1 MSTRTS
7 IRRQLAAVLS
17 VGTLF
22 LAVGCAGDDLDS
34 GSDNADDGGSSSSA
48 TTSESASGGGTGGA
62 LTLAGQNFPEATLV
76 ASMYEQLLEGA
87 GYDVTTKLVDSRDGY
102 MADFPGGVDIVP
114 EYVGGIV
121 NFLNSQANGDS
132 ATPFEAGDGEQLA
145 ADGKALLDEAGI
157 SLLDVS
163 PATDT
168 NAFFVT
174 QDYSDQNGVTKLSD
188 LEGVSVKLAA
198 APDCEGRLDCEG
210 GLTDQYGIDVTEVL
224 PLGYASDQTYQSVIS
239 GESELGETSTT
250 DGTLESQGLVVLEDD
265 KQIQPAQNLVPA
277 VASDFLEEHPD
288 VADVL
293 NPLMAAL
300 TTENL
305 TELNG
310 RIAVDREKPE
320 DVAAD
325 FLSENG
331 LL

>member
-1 MSTRTS
+1 MS
-7 IRRQLAAVLS
+7 IRRSLAAVLS

-22 LAVGCAGDDLDS
+22 LATACAGDDLDS
-34 GSDNADDGGSSSSA
+34 SSDNADDTTTPTSE
-48 TTSESASGGGTGGA
+48 TTSETTEATTGGS
-62 LTLAGQNFPEATLV
+62 LTLAGQAFPEAALV
-76 ASMYEQLLEGA
+76 AAMYQQLLENA

-102 MADFPGGVDIVP
+102 MATFPDSVDVVP

-121 NFLNSQANGDS
+121 NFLNSQKNGDN
-132 ATPFEAGDGEQLA
+132 ATPFEAGDGQELA
-145 ADGKALLDEAGI
+145 DDGKALLDEAGI
-157 SLLDVS
+157 TLLDLS

-168 NAFFVT
+168 NAFMVT
-174 QDYSDQNGVTKLSD
+174 KDYSEQNGATKLSD
-188 LEGVSVKLAA
+188 LEGESVTLAA

-210 GLTDQYGIDVTEVL
+210 GLVDQYGIDITEVL
-224 PLGYASDQTYQSVIS
+224 PLGYASDQTYQSVLS

-277 VASDFLEEHPD
+277 VSTAFLQEHPD

-293 NPLMAAL
+293 DPLMAAL
-300 TTENL
+300 DTATL

-325 FLSENG
+325 FLSQAG

>member
-1 MSTRTS
+1 MSLRRS
-7 IRRQLAAVLS
+7 IAAVIS

-22 LAVGCAGDDLDS
+22 LATACAGDDLSS
-34 GSDNADDGGSSSSA
+34 GGGSGADDNTESASASTSASESA
-48 TTSESASGGGTGGA
+48 TTSAGGPI
-62 LTLAGQNFPEATLV
+62 TLAGQAFPEAALV
-76 ASMYEQLLEGA
+76 AAMYQQVLENA
-87 GYDVTTKLVDSRDGY
+87 GYQVTTKLVDSRDGY

-121 NFLNSQANGDS
+121 NFLNSQANGDD
-132 ATPFEAGDGEQLA
+132 ATPFDAGDGGELAEQ
-145 ADGKALLDEAGI
+145 GK
-157 SLLDVS
+157 SLLDAAGITLLDLS
-163 PATDT
+163 AATDT
-168 NAFFVT
+168 NAFMVT
-174 QDYSDQNGVTKLSD
+174 QAYSDDNGVTKLSD

-210 GLTDQYGIDVTEVL
+210 GLSDQYGIDVTEVL

-277 VASDFLEEHPD
+277 VSAEFLAAHPD
-288 VADVL
+288 LADL
-293 NPLMAAL
+293 INPLMAAL

-305 TELNG
+305 TDLNSKV
-310 RIAVDREKPE
+310 AVDRAKPE
-320 DVAAD
+320 DVAKD
-325 FLSENG
+325 FLTENG

>member
-1 MSTRTS
+1 M
-7 IRRQLAAVLS
+7 
-17 VGTLF
+17 
-22 LAVGCAGDDLDS
+22 
-34 GSDNADDGGSSSSA
+34 
-48 TTSESASGGGTGGA
+48 
-62 LTLAGQNFPEATLV
+62 
-76 ASMYEQLLEGA
+76 
-87 GYDVTTKLVDSRDGY
+87 
-102 MADFPGGVDIVP
+102 
-114 EYVGGIV
+114 
-121 NFLNSQANGDS
+121 
-132 ATPFEAGDGEQLA
+132 
-145 ADGKALLDEAGI
+145 
-157 SLLDVS
+157 
-163 PATDT
+163 
-168 NAFFVT
+168 VT
-174 QDYSDQNGVTKLSD
+174 QQYSDDNGVTKLSD

-277 VASDFLEEHPD
+277 VSTEFLTAHPD
-288 VADVL
+288 VADIL

-320 DVAAD
+320 DVASD
-325 FLSENG
+325 FLTENG